1 MHPSVYCV
9 DTSCNAIFLFRSMGE
24 MRSGL
29 EAFSF
34 RLVVFCQGRLA
45 IVAAFVLALVLIEK
59 HLIEKHL
66 ALRLFADLIEG
77 LLDVVAFLLVIWIR
91 AVGVMPSTLIGD
103 PESIKQAP
111 KTGVGLKAKP
121 GSALL
126 TNCLQGP
133 TRLLDK
139 RPRVASDDR
148 KELFFGFFCRV
159 MFGGNM
165 FGGKRRAQSP
175 RPSLINSPS
184 KPSSRQRWYQP

>member
-1 MHPSVYCV
+1 
-9 DTSCNAIFLFRSMGE
+9 

-29 EAFSF
+29 ETFSLSPLSF

-45 IVAAFVLALVLIEK
+45 IVAAFV
-59 HLIEKHL
+59 LIEKHL

-139 RPRVASDDR
+139 RPRVAADDR

-159 MFGGNM
+159 MFGG
-165 FGGKRRAQSP
+165 KRRAFARVLP
-175 RPSLINSPS
+175 
-184 KPSSRQRWYQP
+184 